1 MLLINNLQPI
11 IYHMKT
17 KNILKSLI
25 LFLFCIAKTSAQEV
39 LTLEDAIKI
48 ALENNFEIKIAKNN
62 LKINETNVAIGNA
75 GMLPSATAS
84 ILENNSVQN
93 SSQTRQDGTTTSLA
107 NAKNNSLNYGVSLG
121 WTIFDGMKMFAKYD
135 QLKELQNM
143 SDAQLKLTIINKVS
157 SVNSVYYDLI
167 QEQQKLFDLDST
179 IVISQKR
186 LEFTKNRYTIGK
198 NSKLDVL
205 NAQVDLNT
213 DLGNLVK
220 EKQAYSNA
228 KTLLNQILAR
238 DLKIDF
244 VVSDGIN
251 VDRKL
256 ELDAL
261 MALAEKQNP
270 ELEMQIINK
279 KVAELDLKQIK
290 GERYPTVK
298 LNTGYNFSDAQSSLG
313 FTSQSSAHGLNYGF
327 SASLNLFD
335 GNSQNRNEK
344 IAKIQIDN
352 SKLAID
358 QQLNQLRSNL
368 IVAFQVYLTNLDLID
383 LEENNTA
390 ISKQNLEI
398 TAEKF
403 KIGTI
408 TSVEFRAAQL
418 NFINSRIRLS
428 SAQFEAKL
436 SEITLRELAG
446 NLNF

>member
-1 MLLINNLQPI
+1 MMNTKIFFQSLL
-11 IYHMKT
+11 
-17 KNILKSLI
+17 
-25 LFLFCIAKTSAQEV
+25 LFFFCFATGNAQEL
-39 LTLEDAIKI
+39 LTLENAVKI
-48 ALENNFEIKIAKNN
+48 ALENNYEIKIADNN
-62 LKINETNVAIGNA
+62 LKMDQTNVAIGNA
-75 GMLPSATAS
+75 GMLPSISALVTDNNS
-84 ILENNSVQN
+84 IQNTSQTRSDGTTIDLKNAENNSL
-93 SSQTRQDGTTTSLA
+93 S
-107 NAKNNSLNYGVSLG
+107 YGIGLD
-121 WTIFDGMKMFAKYD
+121 WTIFDGFKMFAKYD

-143 SDAQLKLTIINKVS
+143 SDVQLKMTIINKIS
-157 SVNSVYYDLI
+157 SVHSVYYNLI

-213 DLGNLVK
+213 DLSNLLK
-220 EKQAYSNA
+220 EKQTYANA

-238 DLKIDF
+238 DLNTDF
-244 VVSDGIN
+244 KVSEGIN

-256 ELDAL
+256 QLAEL
-261 MALAEKQNP
+261 MTLAEKQNP
-270 ELEMQIINK
+270 ELVMQIINK
-279 KVAELDLKQIK
+279 KVSELELKQIK
-290 GERYPTVK
+290 GERYPTIK
-298 LNTGYNFSDAQSSLG
+298 LNTGYNFNDTKSSLG
-313 FTSQSSAHGLNYGF
+313 FTTQSSAHGLNYGF
-327 SASLNLFD
+327 TASLNLFD
-335 GNSQNRNEK
+335 GDAQNRNEK
-344 IAKIQIDN
+344 IAKLQVDN
-352 SKLAID
+352 TNLAIE
-358 QQLNQLRSNL
+358 QQTITLRSNL
-368 IVAFQVYLTNLDLID
+368 TIAFQVYLTNLDLID
-383 LEENNTA
+383 LEESNTA

-428 SAQFEAKL
+428 SAQFQAKL

>member
-1 MLLINNLQPI
+1 MN
-11 IYHMKT
+11 T
-17 KNILKSLI
+17 KLFFKSLL
-25 LFLFCIAKTSAQEV
+25 LFFFCFAIGNAQEL
-39 LTLEDAIKI
+39 LTLENAVKI
-48 ALENNFEIKIAKNN
+48 ALENNFEIKIADNN
-62 LKINETNVAIGNA
+62 LKIDKTNVAIGNA
-75 GMLPSATAS
+75 GMLPSLSAVATDNNS
-84 ILENNSVQN
+84 ILNT
-93 SSQTRQDGTTTSLA
+93 SQTRSDGTTVNLK
-107 NAKNNSLNYGVSLG
+107 NAKNNNLNYGVALD
-121 WTIFDGMKMFAKYD
+121 WTIFDGLKMFAKYD

-143 SDAQLKLTIINKVS
+143 SDAQLKMTIINKVS

-179 IVISQKR
+179 IIISQKR

-213 DLGNLVK
+213 DLGNLLK
-220 EKQAYSNA
+220 EKQTYANA
-228 KTLLNQILAR
+228 KTLLNQLLAR
-238 DLKIDF
+238 DLNTDF
-244 VVSDGIN
+244 KVTEGIN

-256 ELDAL
+256 KLVDL
-261 MALAEKQNP
+261 IALAEKQNP

-279 KVAELDLKQIK
+279 KVTELELKQIK
-290 GERYPTVK
+290 GERYPTIK
-298 LNTGYNFSDAQSSLG
+298 LNSGYNFNDTKSSLG
-313 FTSQSSAHGLNYGF
+313 FTTQSSAHGLSYGF

-335 GNSQNRNEK
+335 GDAQNRNEK
-344 IAKIQIDN
+344 IAQMQVDN
-352 SKLAID
+352 SKLVID

-368 IVAFQVYLTNLDLID
+368 TVAFQVYLTNLELID
-383 LEENNTA
+383 LEANNTA

-428 SAQFEAKL
+428 SAQFQAKL

>member
-1 MLLINNLQPI
+1 MINTKIFSQSLL
-11 IYHMKT
+11 
-17 KNILKSLI
+17 
-25 LFLFCIAKTSAQEV
+25 LFFFCFAIGNAQQI
-39 LTLEDAIKI
+39 LTLENAIKI
-48 ALENNFEIKIAKNN
+48 ALDNNYEIKIAGNN
-62 LKINETNVAIGNA
+62 LKIDQTNVAIGNA
-75 GMLPSATAS
+75 GMLPSISAVATDNNS
-84 ILENNSVQN
+84 ILNT
-93 SSQTRQDGTTTSLA
+93 SQTRADGTTVNLK
-107 NAKNNSLNYGVSLG
+107 NAKNNNLNYGVGLD
-121 WTIFDGMKMFAKYD
+121 WTIFDGLKMFAKYD
-135 QLKELQNM
+135 QLKELQKM
-143 SDAQLKLTIINKVS
+143 GDAQLKMTIINKIS

-198 NSKLDVL
+198 GSKLDVL

-213 DLGNLVK
+213 DLGNLLK
-220 EKQAYSNA
+220 EKQVYSNA
-228 KTLLNQILAR
+228 KTLLNQLLAR
-238 DLKIDF
+238 DLNTDF
-244 VVSDGIN
+244 KVSDKIN

-256 ELDAL
+256 QLAELT
-261 MALAEKQNP
+261 ALAEKQNP
-270 ELEMQIINK
+270 ELEIQIINK
-279 KVAELDLKQIK
+279 KVSELQLKQIK

-298 LNTGYNFSDAQSSLG
+298 LNTGYNFNETKSSLG
-313 FTSQSSAHGLNYGF
+313 FTTQSSAHGLNYGF

-335 GNSQNRNEK
+335 GDSQNRNEK
-344 IAKIQIDN
+344 IAKIQLDN
-352 SKLAID
+352 SNLAIE
-358 QQLNQLRSNL
+358 QQTISLRSNL
-368 IVAFQVYLTNLDLID
+368 TVAYQIYLTNLDLID

-418 NFINSRIRLS
+418 NYINSRIRLS
-428 SAQFEAKL
+428 SAQFQAKL

>member
-1 MLLINNLQPI
+1 
-11 IYHMKT
+11 MKT
-17 KNILKSLI
+17 KNILNSLV
-25 LFLFCIAKTSAQEV
+25 LFLFCIVKMSAQEV
-39 LTLEDAIKI
+39 LTLEEAIKI

-62 LKINETNVAIGNA
+62 LKINETSVAIGNA

-84 ILENNSVQN
+84 VVDDNSIKN
-93 SSQTRQDGTTTSLA
+93 SSQTRQDGTSTSLD
-107 NAKNNSLNYGVSLG
+107 NAKNNSLNYGVSLN
-121 WTIFDGMKMFAKYD
+121 WTIFDGMRMFARYD
-135 QLKELQNM
+135 QLKELQNL
-143 SDAQLKLTIINKVS
+143 SDAQLKWTIINKVS

-167 QEQQKLFDLDST
+167 QEQQKLSDLDST
-179 IVISQKR
+179 IVISKKR

-220 EKQAYSNA
+220 EKQAYANA

-238 DLKIDF
+238 DLKTDF
-244 VVSDGIN
+244 TVSDKIN

-256 ELDAL
+256 QLDAL

-270 ELEMQIINK
+270 ELEMQLINK
-279 KVAELDLKQIK
+279 RVAELDLKQIK
-290 GERYPTVK
+290 GDRYPIIKV
-298 LNTGYNFSDAQSSLG
+298 NTGYNFSDSHSSLG

-335 GNSQNRNEK
+335 GDAQNRNEK
-344 IAKIQIDN
+344 IAKMQIDN

-358 QQLNQLRSNL
+358 QQLIQLRSNL
-368 IVAFQVYLTNLDLID
+368 TVAFQVYLTNLDLID

-418 NFINSRIRLS
+418 NDINSRIRLS
-428 SAQFEAKL
+428 SAKYQAKL

>member
-1 MLLINNLQPI
+1 
-11 IYHMKT
+11 MKT
-17 KNILKSLI
+17 KNILYSLI
-25 LFLFCIAKTSAQEV
+25 LFMFCLVRASAQEV

-62 LKINETNVAIGNA
+62 LKINETNTAIGNA
-75 GMLPSATAS
+75 GMLPTATATVADDNS
-84 ILENNSVQN
+84 IRN
-93 SSQTRQDGTTTSLA
+93 SSQTRQDGTTTSLD
-107 NAKNNSLNYGVSLG
+107 NAKNNSLNYGVSLN

-135 QLKELQNM
+135 QLKELKNL
-143 SDAQLKLTIINKVS
+143 SDAQLKWTILDKVS
-157 SVNSVYYDLI
+157 SVNNVYYDLI
-167 QEQQKLFDLDST
+167 QEQQKLTDLDST
-179 IVISQKR
+179 ISISKKR
-186 LEFTKNRYTIGK
+186 LEFTQNRYTIGK

-220 EKQAYSNA
+220 EKQAYANA

-238 DLKIDF
+238 DLKTDF
-244 VVSDGIN
+244 IVSDKIN
-251 VDRKL
+251 VDRELKL
-256 ELDAL
+256 AEL

-290 GERYPTVK
+290 GDRYPIIR

-313 FTSQSSAHGLNYGF
+313 FTSQSSSHGLNYGF

-335 GNSQNRNEK
+335 GDSQNRNEK
-344 IAKIQIDN
+344 IAKMQIDN

-358 QQLNQLRSNL
+358 QQLIQLRSNL
-368 IVAFQVYLTNLDLID
+368 TVAYQVYLTNLDLID
-383 LEENNTA
+383 LEMNNTA
-390 ISKQNLEI
+390 IAKQNIDI

-418 NFINSRIRLS
+418 NYINSRIRLS
-428 SAQFEAKL
+428 SAQFQAKL

>member
-1 MLLINNLQPI
+1 MN
-11 IYHMKT
+11 T
-17 KNILKSLI
+17 KLFYKSLL
-25 LFLFCIAKTSAQEV
+25 LFFFCFAIGNAQEL
-39 LTLEDAIKI
+39 LTLENAVKI
-48 ALENNFEIKIAKNN
+48 ALENNYEIKIADNN
-62 LKINETNVAIGNA
+62 LKINKTNVAIGNA
-75 GMLPSATAS
+75 GMLPSISAVATD
-84 ILENNSVQN
+84 NNSIQN
-93 SSQTRQDGTTTSLA
+93 TSQTRADGNTVNLK
-107 NAKNNSLNYGVSLG
+107 NAKNNNLSYGVALD

-135 QLKELQNM
+135 QLKELQNL
-143 SDAQLKLTIINKVS
+143 SDAQLKMTIINKVS
-157 SVNSVYYDLI
+157 SVNSVYHNLI
-167 QEQQKLFDLDST
+167 QEQQLLSDLDST
-179 IVISQKR
+179 ITISKKR

-198 NSKLDVL
+198 GSKLDVL

-220 EKQAYSNA
+220 EKQTYANA

-238 DLKIDF
+238 DLNTDF
-244 VVSDGIN
+244 RVSEGIN
-251 VDRKL
+251 VDNKL
-256 ELDAL
+256 KLVDL

-279 KVAELDLKQIK
+279 KVSELELKQIK
-290 GERYPTVK
+290 ADRYPTIGV
-298 LNTGYNFSDAQSSLG
+298 NTGYNFNDSKSSLG
-313 FTSQSSAHGLNYGF
+313 FTTQSSAHGLNYGF

-335 GNSQNRNEK
+335 GNAQNRNEK
-344 IAKIQIDN
+344 IAKMQVDN
-352 SKLAID
+352 SKLVID
-358 QQLNQLRSNL
+358 QQLIQLRTNL
-368 IVAFQVYLTNLDLID
+368 TVAYQVYLTNLDLID

-418 NFINSRIRLS
+418 NYINSRIRLS
-428 SAQFEAKL
+428 NAQFQAKL

>member
-1 MLLINNLQPI
+1 
-11 IYHMKT
+11 MKT

-39 LTLEDAIKI
+39 LTLEEAIKI
-48 ALENNFEIKIAKNN
+48 ALENNFEIKISKNN
-62 LKINETNVAIGNA
+62 LKISETNVSIGNA
-75 GMLPSATAS
+75 GMLPTVTAS
-84 ILENNSVQN
+84 VTDNNSVMN
-93 SSQTRQDGTTTSLA
+93 SSQTRQDGTTTSLD
-107 NAKNNSLNYGVSLG
+107 NAKNNSLTYGVNLG
-121 WTIFDGMKMFAKYD
+121 WTIFDGLKMFAKYD
-135 QLKELQNM
+135 QLKEFQNM
-143 SDAQLKLTIINKVS
+143 SDAQMKLTIINKIS
-157 SVNSVYYDLI
+157 NVNNVYYDLI
-167 QEQQKLFDLDST
+167 QEQQKLADLDST

-186 LEFTKNRYTIGK
+186 LEFTKNRYSIGK

-220 EKQAYSNA
+220 EKQAYANA

-238 DLKIDF
+238 DLKTDFKVID
-244 VVSDGIN
+244 DIN

-256 ELDAL
+256 QLDEL
-261 MALAEKQNP
+261 MILAEKQNP
-270 ELEMQIINK
+270 ELVMQIINNK
-279 KVAELDLKQIK
+279 IAELDLKQIK
-290 GERYPTVK
+290 GERYPTIS
-298 LNTGYNFSDAQSSLG
+298 LNTGYNFSDSQSSLG
-313 FTSQSSAHGLNYGF
+313 FTSQNSSRGLNYGF

-335 GNSQNRNEK
+335 GNAQNRNEK
-344 IAKIQIDN
+344 IAKMQIDN

-358 QQLNQLRSNL
+358 NQLIQLRSNL
-368 IVAFQVYLTNLDLID
+368 MLAYQVYLTNLDLID

-390 ISKQNLEI
+390 IAKQNIEI

-403 KIGTI
+403 RIGTI

-418 NFINSRIRLS
+418 NFINSKIRLS
-428 SAQFEAKL
+428 SAQYQAKL